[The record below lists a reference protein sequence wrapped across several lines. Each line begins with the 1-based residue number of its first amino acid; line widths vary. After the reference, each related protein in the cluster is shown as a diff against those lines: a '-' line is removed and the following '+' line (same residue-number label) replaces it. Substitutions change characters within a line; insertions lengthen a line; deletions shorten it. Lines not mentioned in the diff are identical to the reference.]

1 MRYVKI
7 LIFVFAFSSNL
18 YSLTYFPP
26 KVSDKGVFNIG
37 AGGSVIT
44 DGSFEV
50 LMTSEYSFSQSLSTI
65 LKLGYRDIKDE
76 EKGWYGNIEQKILIA
91 ERFGGTDYLSL
102 TIGGH
107 YCEIMG
113 IDFSITLGN
122 SFKNFDNYAGFDCEI
137 NFFDN
142 NEIKYPAHFI
152 LGVKLKPFSSQQG
165 LIIEAGLPVTS
176 FTSYQFGILLQVNI
190 FSL

>member
-113 IDFSITLGN
+113 IETILN
-122 SFKNFDNYAGFDCEI
+122 PKNFCVL
-137 NFFDN
+137 
-142 NEIKYPAHFI
+142 KYLHAFLYSSIPAFI
-152 LGVKLKPFSSQQG
+152 SSRWSSRV
-165 LIIEAGLPVTS
+165 EAGLPVTS